1 MALTAVSQ
9 GIIMNRNRKERYAG
23 MYEGKLVRLRAFDS
37 SDLMYCLSYSNDYE
51 VMRGASGAI
60 LYPSTVDD
68 ASRAMGNNTSYSSG
82 EYQFALETK
91 EDRKLIGQCGFV
103 KINWKNRTGELAILI
118 GEKAYRGKGYGA
130 DAIQV
135 LCKFGFEELNLHKIK
150 AAVFDFNT
158 AAQRCYEKCGFRREG
173 VLKEEIFREGAYH
186 DVVQM
191 CLFRHTE
198 E

>member
-1 MALTAVSQ
+1 
-9 GIIMNRNRKERYAG
+9 

-37 SDLMYCLSYSNDYE
+37 SDLMYLQSYSNDYE

-68 ASRAMGNNTSYSSG
+68 ASRAMSASTSYTAG
-82 EYQFALETK
+82 EYQFALETR
-91 EDRKLIGQCGFV
+91 EDKRLIGQCGFV

-118 GEKAYRGKGYGA
+118 GEKTYRNKGYGA
-130 DAIQV
+130 DAIRV
-135 LCKFGFEELNLHKIK
+135 LCRFGFEELNLHKIK
-150 AAVFDFNT
+150 ASVFDFNT
-158 AAQRCYEKCGFRREG
+158 QALRCYEKCGFRREG
-173 VLKEEIFREGAYH
+173 VLRQEIYREGAYH

-191 CLFRHTE
+191 CLFRNTE